1 MTTPFDGLG
10 VWSFWFDGVGTPLTA
25 ADCQAYKA
33 VGVYWICVKVSDG
46 TQTWGGTPAAQM
58 DLVRQ
63 AGMRAIPWGFLYGN
77 LSIPAQLAALQSA
90 GPGPYIM
97 DIEEAVAVGQLA
109 PVAHESAV
117 ATWGDPQNF
126 PGQPS
131 IGQLAD
137 VGLAAVMPEAYSG
150 AWLLTPAE
158 AIARAVGDYQALHLT
173 NLPPLL
179 PINDSAEMLAFA
191 QAAKAAGCS
200 GVSAWRHGANGI
212 TPSALAGVSA
222 VFEAQPP
229 APSPTYSLAPPTAVS
244 QLSSALD
251 PWDDCGEA
259 CVASVVTDAGLPV
272 SVFQVAS
279 WATANGSASTN
290 GETTAAQLVA
300 ELQHFGVAAAVVA
313 LPLSESIP
321 QALSRK
327 HEVMVLVSSNSDGV
341 PTPGTGIGHWLLA
354 YAVGPSGYSVMNP
367 LGSPPG
373 QLVNYPLAT
382 LQACDMVQAVE
393 VERVLPKDG
402 GQPLGL
408 PSGTYTVPQGST
420 LTVP

>member
-33 VGVYWICVKVSDG
+33 VGVDWICVKVSDG

-179 PINDSAEMLAFA
+179 PINDSADMLAFA

-212 TPSALAGVSA
+212 TPSSLAGVSA

-229 APSPTYSLAPPTAVS
+229 APLPSPAPTPDPAPSPAPSPVIIGGDTMYIAATPT
-244 QLSSALD
+244 LSSSQQLNVTSAD
-251 PWDDCGEA
+251 PSCRGTITDSQG
-259 CVASVVTDAGLPV
+259 VVCAAGLFHPGIGV
-272 SVFQVAS
+272 GSSSPGGYVIV
-279 WATANGSASTN
+279 ATAPFT
-290 GETTAAQLVA
+290 
-300 ELQHFGVAAAVVA
+300 F
-313 LPLSESIP
+313 
-321 QALSRK
+321 
-327 HEVMVLVSSNSDGV
+327 
-341 PTPGTGIGHWLLA
+341 
-354 YAVGPSGYSVMNP
+354 
-367 LGSPPG
+367 
-373 QLVNYPLAT
+373 
-382 LQACDMVQAVE
+382 
-393 VERVLPKDG
+393 
-402 GQPLGL
+402 
-408 PSGTYTVPQGST
+408 TVT
-420 LTVP
+420 